1 MFDLR
6 WLDYHGLVKFKLV
19 RPGASLPKRGTGA
32 SGALD
37 VYAPE
42 SGFADPGESVLIP
55 LGIAHDIH
63 PGFSIS
69 VTALCSDGTHRQV
82 DMPLQLQGMLI
93 PRSGLA
99 AKNKLRLFFA
109 PCLIDHDY
117 RGEIHA
123 MLENQSEETVRW
135 SMGERICQIG
145 YVPMYM
151 GPVQEVAELS
161 ETERGSGGFGHTG
174 RH

>member
-1 MFDLR
+1 
-6 WLDYHGLVKFKLV
+6 
-19 RPGASLPKRGTGA
+19 
-32 SGALD
+32 
-37 VYAPE
+37 
-42 SGFADPGESVLIP
+42 
-55 LGIAHDIH
+55 
-63 PGFSIS
+63 
-69 VTALCSDGTHRQV
+69 
-82 DMPLQLQGMLI
+82 MPLQLQGILI

-99 AKNKLRLFFA
+99 AKQKLRLFFA

-123 MLENQSEETVRW
+123 MLENQSEDTVRW

-161 ETERGSGGFGHTG
+161 ETERGSGGFGSTG